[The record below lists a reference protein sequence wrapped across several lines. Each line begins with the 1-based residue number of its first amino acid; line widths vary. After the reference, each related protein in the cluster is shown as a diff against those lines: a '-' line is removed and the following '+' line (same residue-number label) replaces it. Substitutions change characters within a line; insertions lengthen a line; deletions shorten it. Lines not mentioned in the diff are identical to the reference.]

1 MSQHMPPPGQ
11 PAPPQE
17 PRKGVE
23 VGLLPF
29 IASIVGLLLV
39 AGIIG
44 GVLWWTRDGGEE
56 PGATTTGATQPDG
69 AVIGSPTIELESDG
83 DIFTYTVDYEN
94 YQEGD
99 TYRLQKGPDEDSLDA
114 AQPVTLSGGT
124 TTHRSNVGEGRQEC
138 ARVQVVRGGSQYSDW
153 SKPKCERG
161 VQ

>member
-1 MSQHMPPPGQ
+1 MSHYTPPRGQ

-17 PRKGVE
+17 PRTGIE

-44 GVLWWTRDGGEE
+44 GVLWWTREGGAE
-56 PGATTTGATQPDG
+56 PAATSTGATQPDG
-69 AVIGSPTIELESDG
+69 ALSGAPTIELESDG
-83 DIFTYTVDYEN
+83 DVFTYSVSYDN

-114 AQPVTLSGGT
+114 AQPVTLSGSDA
-124 TTHRSNVGEGRQEC
+124 THASNVGEGRQEC